1 MSFRQRI
8 RQIRSIEIEV
18 DSRERR
24 SIERERSRERS
35 YRSREQSRET
45 SLKLQHERSRWSNI
59 KEEFS
64 LKPDLKMSPY
74 DMIKFNFVEHLRK
87 YNLDEIDFN
96 GIGVSSPEMFRIY
109 LDNSKDIGIHS
120 LFCLLKDSILNDNI
134 ETFLSIW
141 NYMEFNSY
149 IRSGRIVEEDIGL
162 DLLNLTKSFR
172 VLEPII
178 REDYEIELLTKS
190 ICYRSDRIRDFLLDH
205 LLIARNI
212 LSSDNLI
219 PILKRKMFDAIGKRD
234 RIAIKRL
241 LRHIDIS
248 DMVECLYALNDS
260 FLIEFAEM
268 VNYDL
273 SELATKYND
282 YQLLSNIN
290 PSLNNERIIKMYNS
304 FNL

>member
-1 MSFRQRI
+1 
-8 RQIRSIEIEV
+8 
-18 DSRERR
+18 
-24 SIERERSRERS
+24 
-35 YRSREQSRET
+35 
-45 SLKLQHERSRWSNI
+45 
-59 KEEFS
+59 
-64 LKPDLKMSPY
+64 MSPY

-109 LDNSKDIGIHS
+109 LDNSKDIGIYS
-120 LFCLLKDSILNDNI
+120 LFCLLRDSILNDNI

-162 DLLNLTKSFR
+162 DLLNLTKNFR
-172 VLEPII
+172 VSEPII

-190 ICYRSDRIRDFLLDH
+190 ICYRSNRIRDFLLEH
-205 LLIARNI
+205 LLI
-212 LSSDNLI
+212 SSDNLI
-219 PILKRKMFDAIGKRD
+219 PILKLKMFDAISKRD

-248 DMVECLYALNDS
+248 DMVECLYALNDP

-268 VNYDL
+268 ANYDL

-282 YQLLSNIN
+282 YHLLSNIN
-290 PSLNNERIIKMYNS
+290 PSLNNERIIKMYDS